1 MSVISMQERKDRVW
15 YRVPFD
21 PSIEYEGFD
30 LNNEP
35 RVWYRPRSL
44 KERFGFASNNHFL
57 WKRTDPLRQR
67 GGVKPV
73 RYFSKE
79 EMEAW
84 CQGEVLEALR
94 PMGISAFVLL
104 NARLQTPLVVDN
116 LKINLED
123 NLRELGTQIWKEH
136 LRADPSA
143 PFVLASTLYRMLKL
157 NDLPIVE
164 KFWDVPM
171 SVEETTLPA
180 DVENYRNNTLIR
192 RMVIAMHY
200 SIPVNATLTGVIVS
214 ELEKDNTLHK
224 FAS

>member
-1 MSVISMQERKDRVW
+1 MSVISVQERKDRVW

-21 PSIEYEGFD
+21 PSIEYEGLD

-44 KERFGFASNNHFL
+44 KERLGFASNHHVL

-84 CQGEVLEALR
+84 CQSEVLEALM

-104 NARLQTPLVVDN
+104 NARLRTPLVVDN

-123 NLRELGTQIWKEH
+123 NLRELGKQIWQEH
-136 LRADPSA
+136 LRTDPSA
-143 PFVLASTLYRMLKL
+143 PFVLASTLYNMLKL

-164 KFWDVPM
+164 EFWGVPM
-171 SVEETTLPA
+171 SVEETALPA

-200 SIPVNATLTGVIVS
+200 SIPVNAALTGVIVS
-214 ELEKDNTLHK
+214 EHEKDNTLHK

>member
-1 MSVISMQERKDRVW
+1 MSVISVQERKDRVW
-15 YRVPFD
+15 YRVPFE
-21 PSIEYEGFD
+21 PSIEYEGLD
-30 LNNEP
+30 LEGKP
-35 RVWYRPRSL
+35 RTWFRARAL
-44 KERFGFASNNHFL
+44 KERFGFANNNHFL
-57 WKRTDPLRQR
+57 WKRVDPLRQR

-73 RYFSKE
+73 RFFSKE
-79 EMEAW
+79 EMEVW
-84 CQGEVLEALR
+84 CQREVLEALR
-94 PMGISAFVLL
+94 PMGVAALMLINS
-104 NARLQTPLVVDN
+104 RLRTPLVVDN

-136 LRADPSA
+136 LRTDQAA

-171 SVEETTLPA
+171 SVEETTLPP
-180 DVENYRNNTLIR
+180 DVENYRNNTLLR